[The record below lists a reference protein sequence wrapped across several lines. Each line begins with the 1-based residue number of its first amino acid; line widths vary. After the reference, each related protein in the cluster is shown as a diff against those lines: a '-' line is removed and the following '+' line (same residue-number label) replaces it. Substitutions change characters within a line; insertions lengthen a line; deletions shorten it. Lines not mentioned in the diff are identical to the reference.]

1 MSSNTQLIPV
11 HEIVNSQVQMF
22 ENANTKQIVEWQS
35 ESQFAIQAL
44 QANDYLAGVARNNP
58 VSIQNAVINLA
69 AVGITLNP
77 AMKHAYL
84 VPRKVNKQMAVCL
97 NISYMGLLH
106 IAMDSGS
113 IRWGQSAIVRKND
126 NFRLTGLGDKPMHD
140 HDPFGDRG
148 EIVGVFCT
156 VKTSDGDYLT
166 NCMSIDDVYAIRA
179 RSESFKKGHGPW
191 VSDPEEM
198 IKKTAVKQGYKYWPK
213 VERLAHAIEY
223 QNTQAAEGIEIA
235 PIMEHVTD
243 EQKEEAEQEQHQQL
257 VDQVQQHVDKMEL
270 AETEAQLKNAFGQ
283 AYQITKSHNDMQ
295 QSVQKIYA
303 KNKARLGV
311 E

>member
-1 MSSNTQLIPV
+1 MSNQLMPV
-11 HEIVNSQVQMF
+11 VDLVKNNVSLF
-22 ENANTKQIVEWQS
+22 EEANTKQLVSWHQ

-44 QANDYLAGVARNNP
+44 QANDFLAKIAQQNP

-77 AMKHAYL
+77 AMKNAYL
-84 VPRKVNKQMAVCL
+84 IPRKVGGKMAVCL
-97 NISYMGLLH
+97 DISYMGLMH

-113 IRWGQSAIVRKND
+113 IRWGQSVIVRKND
-126 NFRLTGLGDKPMHD
+126 NFKLTALGERPIHE

-148 EIVGVFCT
+148 EIVGVYCT

-179 RSESFKKGHGPW
+179 RSESFKKGMGPW

-213 VERLAHAIEY
+213 VERLATAIEY
-223 QNTQAAEGIEIA
+223 QNTQAGEGIELEPVMA
-235 PIMEHVTD
+235 HVTD
-243 EQKEEAEQEQHQQL
+243 EQQAENTAEQTQDLAGVVQGL
-257 VDQVQQHVDKMEL
+257 VNKMEQ
-270 AETEAQLKNAFGQ
+270 AQTPNQLKEPFQ
-283 AYQITKSHNDMQ
+283 EAYKLTKDHKAMSQD
-295 QSVQKIYA
+295 VQKIYA
-303 KNKARLGV
+303 KNKQRLGM
-311 E
+311 

>member
-1 MSSNTQLIPV
+1 MSNQLMPV
-11 HEIVNSQVQMF
+11 VDLVKNNVSLF
-22 ENANTKQIVEWQS
+22 EEANTKQLVSWQQ

-44 QANDYLAGVARNNP
+44 QANDFLAKIAQQNP

-77 AMKHAYL
+77 AMKNAYL
-84 VPRKVNKQMAVCL
+84 IPRKVGGKMAVCL
-97 NISYMGLLH
+97 DISYMGLMH

-113 IRWGQSAIVRKND
+113 IRWGQSVIVRKND
-126 NFRLTGLGDKPMHD
+126 NFKLTALGERPIHE

-148 EIVGVFCT
+148 EIVGVYCT

-179 RSESFKKGHGPW
+179 RSESFKKGMGPW

-213 VERLAHAIEY
+213 VERLATAIEY
-223 QNTQAAEGIEIA
+223 QNTQAGEGIELEPVMA
-235 PIMEHVTD
+235 HVTD
-243 EQKEEAEQEQHQQL
+243 EQQAENAAEQAQDLASIVQGL
-257 VDQVQQHVDKMEL
+257 VDQMEQ
-270 AETEAQLKNAFGQ
+270 AQTPNQLKKPFQ
-283 AYQITKSHNDMQ
+283 EAYKLTKDHKAMSQD
-295 QSVQKIYA
+295 VQKIYA
-303 KNKARLGV
+303 KNKQRLGM
-311 E
+311 